1 MESLNALAYR
11 IERLPLW
18 GNPLQAKHLP
28 DICLIGLRPGFC
40 KEARMRSLFILT
52 MLSLVACSDEPEPP
66 VYVPV
71 PLQKGVPLAAVESGY
86 LRLPA
91 GVPMGGYTARD
102 AAFGGTRT
110 RPRDLRQSNWT
121 QMFHPSAGQ
130 LTGVPLQTL
139 WLTNGDRHMV
149 ILRIDLVAAFDGI
162 VFEIEKRLSAITGVD
177 LKGQVAMVTSHSH
190 SSPAAHHRS
199 LQFALGF
206 DRYDPRVFERIV
218 DQAVSQALRAHGRL
232 APARLGVGLMPNADP
247 ADGEQLWRDRR
258 TENDELL
265 DIDGQPTGPGY
276 KDPSAQILKVESDN
290 GDLLAVLLNVG
301 LHGTQFGDENCWSHW
316 DAPGSVAYGLS
327 AALQGAPVFLLQGAG
342 GDTSPGGLGATPMA
356 KADDLARRSAE
367 RLLPLVR
374 ATQTS
379 AEPIAMDLAYLSVEQ
394 HHQAITVERRGTTE
408 FHYSP
413 VTLDDY
419 GQPIEVPD
427 NLIYDDQG
435 AVIEAID
442 EFPAP
447 IGAGLC
453 GEAVGVPFGSIGM
466 GFNSVTV
473 YPYDRCA
480 ILDRLMP
487 VIASRFEVDEL
498 TVLGGSAS
506 APQNVEPAM
515 SASLVAFGHFDALP
529 ITTLDAGQAQTAV
542 GRAALM
548 FLPGETTTLLTL
560 RAKRYL
566 TDLGYQAALVIGYAM
581 DHEGYLMTVED
592 WVVGGYETSINVWGP
607 LQGEYLLETAMQL
620 ASRGLSGDRMR
631 TDDLGIVAPD
641 YGAFDLGFEPLLD
654 DDKATPTAGHVV
666 TQLPEEPLL
675 LPLNMD
681 PQAIQPLATSD
692 SVRALTDVYAGT
704 FEGGDVGIDAPVVHL
719 ERLINGDF
727 VAAIGRD
734 GLPIDSD
741 GPGVLLGYSPTPPRS
756 MDAERRHLW
765 TIVWQPVGEGIG
777 LGDWAAQILGTY
789 RFVVHGTL
797 RRSSTDAPESY
808 RIELPSF
815 DVEATSL
822 SVVDGIARYAASPH
836 GYRARGNGDAPQ
848 EATPLPK
855 DMVLSLTCRFEDQIT
870 FEGQIVVGENG
881 SVDIQRPDDGSACSL
896 VDPYGNGG
904 VL

>member
-1 MESLNALAYR
+1 MR
-11 IERLPLW
+11 
-18 GNPLQAKHLP
+18 
-28 DICLIGLRPGFC
+28 CLSVVMI
-40 KEARMRSLFILT
+40 
-52 MLSLVACSDEPEPP
+52 LSLAACDNEPEPSVYIP
-66 VYVPV
+66 VA
-71 PLQKGVPLAAVESGY
+71 LQKGAPMAAVESGY

-91 GVPMGGYTARD
+91 GIPMGGYTARD

-139 WLTNGDRHMV
+139 WITNGDRHMV
-149 ILRIDLVAAFDGI
+149 ILRIDLVAAFDGML
-162 VFEIEKRLSAITGVD
+162 FEIEKRLSAITGID
-177 LKGQVAMVTSHSH
+177 LTGQVAMVTSHSH

-218 DQAVSQALRAHGRL
+218 DQAVSQALRAHGKL
-232 APARLGVGLMPNADP
+232 SPARLGVGLMPNADP
-247 ADGEQLWRDRR
+247 ADGDQLWRDRR
-258 TENDELL
+258 TENDDLL
-265 DIDGQPTGPGY
+265 DFDGQPTGPGY
-276 KDPSAQILKVESDN
+276 KDPSAQILKVESQS

-316 DAPGSVAYGLS
+316 DAPGAVAYGLS

-342 GDTSPGGLGATPMA
+342 GDTSPGGHGATPMA
-356 KADDLARRSAE
+356 QADDLARRSGA
-367 RLLPLVR
+367 RLLPLVQ

-379 AEPIAMDLAYLSVEQ
+379 SDPLAMDLTYLSLEQ
-394 HHQAITVERRGTTE
+394 HHQAIKVNRRGTTN
-408 FHYSP
+408 FHYSA

-427 NLIYDDQG
+427 NRIYDDQG
-435 AVIEAID
+435 AVIQAID

-466 GFNSVTV
+466 GFGSVTV

-487 VIASRFEVDEL
+487 VIAARFEVDEL

-515 SASLVAFGHFDALP
+515 SASLVAFGHFDSIP
-529 ITTLDAGQAQTAV
+529 VTTVDAGQVQTVV
-542 GRAALM
+542 GRTALM

-566 TDLGYQAALVIGYAM
+566 TDLGYQAAFVIGYAM

-607 LQGEYLLETAMQL
+607 LQGEYLLEGALQL
-620 ASRGLSGDRMR
+620 ANRSLSGDRMR
-631 TDDLGIVAPD
+631 TDDLGSRPPD
-641 YGAFDLGFEPLLD
+641 YSTYDLGFEPLPD
-654 DDKATPTAGHVV
+654 DDKATPTAGQVV
-666 TQLPEEPLL
+666 AELPQDPVL
-675 LPLNMD
+675 LPLNLD
-681 PQAIQPLATSD
+681 PEALQPLATTD
-692 SVRALTDVYAGT
+692 SIRALTDVYAGT

-719 ERLINGDF
+719 ERLVDGQF
-727 VAAIGRD
+727 VPVVGRD
-734 GLPIDSD
+734 GLPINSD
-741 GPGVLLGYSPTPPRS
+741 GPGVLLGYSPTPPRR
-756 MDAERRHLW
+756 MDTDRRHLW

-777 LGDWAAQILGTY
+777 LGDWAAQELGAY

-797 RRSSTDAPESY
+797 RRTSTGEPEPY
-808 RIELPSF
+808 RIEMPRF
-815 DVEATSL
+815 DVDATSV
-822 SVVDGIARYAASPH
+822 SVVDGVARYAASPN
-836 GYRARGNGDAPQ
+836 GYRARGDADRPE

-855 DMVLSLTCRFEDQIT
+855 DMVLSLTCRLDDQITYEDQIR
-870 FEGQIVVGENG
+870 VGEG
-881 SVDIQRPDDGSACSL
+881 GRVDIQTPNDGSACSL

-904 VL
+904 LL

>member
-1 MESLNALAYR
+1 MRCMLIVVMAPILACN
-11 IERLPLW
+11 E
-18 GNPLQAKHLP
+18 
-28 DICLIGLRPGFC
+28 
-40 KEARMRSLFILT
+40 
-52 MLSLVACSDEPEPP
+52 EPSAP
-66 VYVPV
+66 VYTPV
-71 PLQKGVPLAAVESGY
+71 PLQQGSPLAAVESGY

-139 WLTNGDRHMV
+139 WMTNGDRHMV
-149 ILRIDLVAAFDGI
+149 ILRIDLIAAFDGM
-162 VFEIEKRLSAITGVD
+162 VFEIEKRLSAITGID
-177 LKGQVAMVTSHSH
+177 LTGQVAMVTSHSH
-190 SSPAAHHRS
+190 SSPAAHHQS

-218 DQAVSQALRAHGRL
+218 DQAVSQALRAHNRL

-247 ADGEQLWRDRR
+247 ADGVQLWRDRR
-258 TENDELL
+258 TENDDLL

-276 KDPSAQILKVESDN
+276 KDPSAQILKVESER
-290 GDLLAVLLNVG
+290 GELLAVLLNVG
-301 LHGTQFGDENCWSHW
+301 LHGTQFGDDNCWSHW
-316 DAPGSVAYGLS
+316 DAPGAVAYGLS
-327 AALQGAPVFLLQGAG
+327 AALKGAPVFLLQGAG
-342 GDTSPGGLGATPMA
+342 GDTSPAGRGTTPMA
-356 KADDLARRSAE
+356 QADDLARRSGE
-367 RLLPLVR
+367 RLLPLVE

-379 AEPIAMDLAYLSVEQ
+379 ADPVAIDLAYLSVEQ
-394 HHQAITVERRGTTE
+394 HHQAIKVRRRGTSN

-413 VTLDDY
+413 ITLDDY
-419 GQPIEVPD
+419 GQPVELPD
-427 NLIYDDQG
+427 NQIYDDQG
-435 AVIEAID
+435 AVIQAID

-466 GFNSVTV
+466 GFASVSV

-487 VIASRFEVDEL
+487 VIAARFEVDEL

-529 ITTLDAGQAQTAV
+529 ITTLNDGQTQTTI

-566 TDLGYQAALVIGYAM
+566 TDLGFGAAFVIGYAM
-581 DHEGYLMTVED
+581 DHEGYLLTVED

-607 LQGEYLLETAMQL
+607 LQGEYLVEAALEL
-620 ASRGLSGDRMR
+620 ATRSLSGNRIR
-631 TDDLGIVAPD
+631 TDDLGMAAPD
-641 YGAFDLGFEPLLD
+641 YGSIDLGFEPLLD
-654 DDKATPTAGHVV
+654 EDKATPTAGQVL
-666 TQLPEEPLL
+666 TELPEDPIL

-681 PQAIQPLATSD
+681 PQALQPLATSD
-692 SVRALTDVYAGT
+692 SIKALTDVYAGT
-704 FEGGDVGIDAPVVHL
+704 FEGGDVGIDSPVVHL
-719 ERLINGDF
+719 ERWVDGEFLP
-727 VAAIGRD
+727 VIGQD

-741 GPGVLLGYSPTPPRS
+741 GPGVLLGYSPTPPRRL
-756 MDAERRHLW
+756 DVDRRHLW

-777 LGDWAAQILGTY
+777 LGDWAAQTLGTY
-789 RFVVHGTL
+789 RFIVRGTL
-797 RRSSTDAPESY
+797 RRRANDDPEPY
-808 RIELPSF
+808 RIEMPTF
-815 DVEATSL
+815 EIEPTSII
-822 SVVDGIARYAASPH
+822 VNDGTARYAASPN
-836 GYRARGNGDAPQ
+836 GYRARGDAETPQ
-848 EATPLPK
+848 EAAPLPK
-855 DMVLSLTCRFEDQIT
+855 DMVLSLTCRLDGQIT
-870 FEGQIVVGENG
+870 FEGQVVVGENG
-881 SVDIQRPDDGSACSL
+881 ALAIQRPDDGSACSL

-904 VL
+904 ML